1 MARVVRWLK
10 SSQSEAIKLS
20 PLRKQNDVAVD
31 SGGEFDHET
40 QDVSN
45 VSLKHT
51 EGKLTIYGKLIN
63 TTARRVRHDSQS
75 R

>member
-20 PLRKQNDVAVD
+20 SLRKQSDVAENSED
-31 SGGEFDHET
+31 EFDHET
-40 QDVSN
+40 EDVSN

-63 TTARRVRHDSQS
+63 TTAGRLRHDSRS